1 MLQNLPAYISLN
13 FLEENSK
20 SVTSANDLGITLDS
34 NLPYNE
40 YISNLTSSCAK
51 KLCQINRVKN
61 SFDTKTL
68 QLIIEARSGK
78 QTELRLNDLVK
89 YVGKNINKLQIV
101 QNFAVQIIKN
111 VRKFDYITPTEV

>member
-34 NLPYNE
+34 NLSYNE

-61 SFDTKTL
+61 RFDTKTL

>member
-1 MLQNLPAYISLN
+1 M
-13 FLEENSK
+13 
-20 SVTSANDLGITLDS
+20 
-34 NLPYNE
+34 
-40 YISNLTSSCAK
+40 CK

>member
-51 KLCQINRVKN
+51 NCVK
-61 SFDTKTL
+61 
-68 QLIIEARSGK
+68 
-78 QTELRLNDLVK
+78 
-89 YVGKNINKLQIV
+89 
-101 QNFAVQIIKN
+101 
-111 VRKFDYITPTEV
+111 